1 MYLDRLEYKKDLL
14 KSFDGCCRLLS
25 AVSVII
31 SVVNITNTV
40 LLCGV
45 ILAGLC
51 ILLRE
56 LRVTIQRLIPV
67 NMTAFALWIPVIA
80 GFNPHTALLYTLRIN
95 CAALVYMCFAA
106 PMSISVFALSMSALK
121 VPKKLVAL
129 FVLTYRYIFLLYES
143 LATALISMRLRLP
156 KHNTAYQWR
165 SMAAV
170 FAATLTRAVFRSE
183 KVWIAMSS
191 RGFDGSFPI
200 VISPKWRIRD
210 GVLLS
215 ISIVFFVAV
224 VWII

>member
-14 KSFDGCCRLLS
+14 KSFDGRCRLLS
-25 AVSVII
+25 AAFVII

-51 ILLRE
+51 VLLRE
-56 LRVTIQRLIPV
+56 FRVTIQRLIPV
-67 NMTAFALWIPVIA
+67 NMMVFALWIPVII
-80 GFNPHTALLYTLRIN
+80 GFDPHAALLYTLRIN
-95 CAALVYMCFAA
+95 CAALVYMCLVA
-106 PMSISVFALSMSALK
+106 PMSISLLASSMSALK
-121 VPKKLVAL
+121 MPEKLVSL
-129 FVLTYRYIFLLYES
+129 FVLTYRYIFLLYEV
-143 LATALISMRLRLP
+143 LATALVSMRLRLL
-156 KHNTAYQWR
+156 KHNTTYQWR

-170 FAATLTRAVFRSE
+170 FAATLTRAAFRSG

-200 VISPKWRIRD
+200 IISFKWRIRD
-210 GVLLS
+210 SVLLS
-215 ISIVFFVAV
+215 VSAVFFVMV